1 MFHTAVCL
9 LSKSVASSKQNFE
22 RVEGKVFAPRV
33 DPLHPGDA
41 APIAQFA
48 DEFTAQR
55 VNP

>member
-9 LSKSVASSKQNFE
+9 LSKSVASSEQNFE
-22 RVEGKVFAPRV
+22 RVEGKVFAPGV